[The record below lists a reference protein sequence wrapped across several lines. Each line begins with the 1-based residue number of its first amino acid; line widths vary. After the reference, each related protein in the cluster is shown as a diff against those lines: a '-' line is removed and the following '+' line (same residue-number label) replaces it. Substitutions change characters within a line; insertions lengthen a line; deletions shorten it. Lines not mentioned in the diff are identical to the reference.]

1 MLRSQI
7 RSQGF
12 QEQRPSYATR
22 REQVFTYKTKY
33 VHVTCMQKGSTL
45 LLEQRVASI
54 KKVLFKFRL
63 VRLQMAQ
70 DRCTDEKFILL
81 AAHSVILTAL
91 MKKKS

>member
-12 QEQRPSYATR
+12 QEQRPSCATR
-22 REQVFTYKTKY
+22 KDQVLTYVIKY
-33 VHVTCMQKGSTL
+33 VHVICMQKGSTL
-45 LLEQRVASI
+45 LLEQRVTS
-54 KKVLFKFRL
+54 KKYSSSSL
-63 VRLQMAQ
+63 VRQQKAQ

-81 AAHSVILTAL
+81 AADSVILTAL